1 MKRMN
6 EQNTAVI
13 IVDIQER
20 LAPAIHKSGQLTDA
34 CVTLLNG
41 ARLLELPIIITEQY
55 PRGLGPTIE
64 PLREFLSD
72 VATFEKK
79 EFTYAIEPVLEALSA
94 NQVEHVIVLGM
105 ETHICVYQGTRA
117 LLDAGYQVY
126 LPQECVGSR
135 TEDNKA
141 NGLSQMQRMGAV
153 ITNVETVLFDLIGSA
168 GHPKFKEISALIK

>member
-41 ARLLELPIIITEQY
+41 ARLLELPIITTEQY

-117 LLDAGYQVY
+117 LLDAGYRCICRRRRG
-126 LPQECVGSR
+126 LR

-168 GHPKFKEISALIK
+168 DTRSLKKYRR